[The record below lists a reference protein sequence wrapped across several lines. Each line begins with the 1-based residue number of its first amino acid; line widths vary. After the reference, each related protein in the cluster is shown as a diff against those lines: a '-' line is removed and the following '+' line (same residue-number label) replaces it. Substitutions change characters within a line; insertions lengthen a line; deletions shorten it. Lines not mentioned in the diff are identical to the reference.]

1 MTTDKEKN
9 KKPATKNT
17 AKKSSKPVASVKK
30 SRTATKKTPV
40 KKTVNKTDKKDKK
53 QKVTEEKVVSP
64 KSLPRLLARLRQE
77 IAPIMVDEFGYSS
90 AMQVPALTKIV
101 LNIGIGE
108 EASQNSQAIEKALG
122 DLSMITGQK
131 PIVTRARKSIA
142 GFKLREGTPVGVTVT
157 LRSSRMYEFL
167 DRLISSSLPRI
178 RDFRG
183 VPPESFDGRGNY
195 SLGIREQI
203 IFPEIDYNS
212 IDRIRGLQLIIVTT
226 AKNDEEGRR
235 FLQLM
240 GMPFAASR
248 EESSSAA

>member
-9 KKPATKNT
+9 KDSSTKNT
-17 AKKSSKPVASVKK
+17 RKKSSKPASSVKK
-30 SRTATKKTPV
+30 SRASTKKVPA
-40 KKTVNKTDKKDKK
+40 KSGVNKTDKKGKK
-53 QKVTEEKVVSP
+53 QKVTEEKIVSS
-64 KSLPRLLARLRQE
+64 KSMPRLLARLREE
-77 IAPIMVDEFGYSS
+77 IGPLMIDEFGYSS
-90 AMQVPALTKIV
+90 PMQVPALTKIV

-122 DLSMITGQK
+122 DLSMISGQK
-131 PIVTRARKSIA
+131 PVVTRARKSIA
-142 GFKLREGTPVGVTVT
+142 GFKLREGSPVGIVVT
-157 LRSSRMYEFL
+157 LRGNRMYEFL
-167 DRLISSSLPRI
+167 DRLVSSSLPRI

-212 IDRIRGLQLIIVTT
+212 IDRIRGLQVIIGTT
-226 AKNDEEGRR
+226 AKNDQEGRR

-248 EESSSAA
+248 AESSSAA

>member
-90 AMQVPALTKIV
+90 SMQVPALTKIV

-142 GFKLREGTPVGVTVT
+142 GFKLREGTPVGITVT

-212 IDRIRGLQLIIVTT
+212 IDRIRGLQIIIVTT

>member
-17 AKKSSKPVASVKK
+17 AKKSSKPASSVKK
-30 SRTATKKTPV
+30 SRTAAKKTPV
-40 KKTVNKTDKKDKK
+40 KKAVNKTDKKDKK
-53 QKVTEEKVVSP
+53 QKVTEEQVVSS
-64 KSLPRLLARLRQE
+64 KSLPRLLARLREE

-90 AMQVPALTKIV
+90 SMQVPDLTKIV

-203 IFPEIDYNS
+203 IFPEIDYNL
-212 IDRIRGLQLIIVTT
+212 IDRIRGLQIIIVTT

>member
-1 MTTDKEKN
+1 VTTDKEKN

-17 AKKSSKPVASVKK
+17 AKKSSKPASSVKK
-30 SRTATKKTPV
+30 SRTAAKKTPV
-40 KKTVNKTDKKDKK
+40 KKAVNKTDKKDKK
-53 QKVTEEKVVSP
+53 QKVTEEQVVSS
-64 KSLPRLLARLRQE
+64 KSLPRLLARLREE

-90 AMQVPALTKIV
+90 SMQVPDLTKIV

-203 IFPEIDYNS
+203 IFPEIDYNL
-212 IDRIRGLQLIIVTT
+212 IDRIRGLQIIIVTT